1 MRLFRIIFKHCV
13 CNCISIEFKQD
24 WKWISVLTAS
34 VLGFAALKV
43 DKYILTGI
51 LIWWNSQYLFF
62 FYKSRLLGLRSSIAC
77 SRSKISTVLKSR
89 ELATPSSS
97 TSLIVFF
104 IFRWNFVSFLRWNVW
119 IVLNE
124 LSVSW
129 HMNIPRQTWCY
140 VEPQFLEDQPHPCR
154 PQSILSWLFDTSIRK
169 KFNFLEIR
177 KQSQPH

>member
-62 FYKSRLLGLRSSIAC
+62 LQK
-77 SRSKISTVLKSR
+77 
-89 ELATPSSS
+89 S
-97 TSLIVFF
+97 TSRTAELHSMLAVKNQYSFKIPWIGYSVFVYLADCF
-104 IFRWNFVSFLRWNVW
+104 LLFRWNFVSFLRWNVW

-169 KFNFLEIR
+169 KFNILEVR